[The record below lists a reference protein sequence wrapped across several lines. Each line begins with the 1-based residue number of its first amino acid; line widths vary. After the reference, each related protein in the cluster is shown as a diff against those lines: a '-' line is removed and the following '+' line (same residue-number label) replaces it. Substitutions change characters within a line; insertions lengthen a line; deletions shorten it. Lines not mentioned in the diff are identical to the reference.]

1 VPHEPSARTNLP
13 DPGDLIEP
21 LRALNLRAAGISSV
35 IWATGYGFDLSW
47 IDVPVLDVRGEPLHR
62 HGITDVPGMYFI
74 GLQWLSKMTSS
85 FLSGVGDDA
94 ARLADHIAGRRNRL
108 AA

>member
-1 VPHEPSARTNLP
+1 MTIPFKCVCRTI
-13 DPGDLIEP
+13 G
-21 LRALNLRAAGISSV
+21 LRASLGRFNDSL
-35 IWATGYGFDLSW
+35 ATVSIKDEDLSW
-47 IDVPVLDVRGEPLHR
+47 IDVPVLGARGEPVHW

-74 GLQWLSKMTSS
+74 GLQWLSKMVSS

-94 ARLADHIAGRRNRL
+94 ARLADHIAGRNRV